1 MGRGARQKIEI
12 MTHKEDVQQISPEN
26 VLNIVSK
33 LRTMTAVPWN
43 LKSHREGVILGVACS
58 VEITLAGG

>member
-1 MGRGARQKIEI
+1 

-26 VLNIVSK
+26 VLNIVSN